1 MQIKVSTKF
10 IIIIIIIIIIIF
22 IIIII
27 IVIIIIIIIIINII
41 INIIYRCKK
50 NVAITQKK
58 LQIKIDK
65 NSTAE
70 LGLCLKIHDVSRQQV
85 LPTFVKVQFQM
96 FGCSPET
103 PM

>member
-10 IIIIIIIIIIIF
+10 IIIIIILIIIIIV
-22 IIIII
+22 
-27 IVIIIIIIIIINII
+27 VIIIIIIIIINII

-50 NVAITQKK
+50 IVAITQKK

-65 NSTAE
+65 NSTADS
-70 LGLCLKIHDVSRQQV
+70 GLCLKIHDVSRQQV
-85 LPTFVKVQFQM
+85 LPAFVEVQFQM

>member
-10 IIIIIIIIIIIF
+10 IIIIIIL
-22 IIIII
+22 IIII
-27 IVIIIIIIIIINII
+27 IVVIIIIIIIIIINII

-50 NVAITQKK
+50 IVAITQKK

-65 NSTAE
+65 NSTADS
-70 LGLCLKIHDVSRQQV
+70 GLCLKIHDVSRQQV
-85 LPTFVKVQFQM
+85 LPAFVEVQFQM